1 MKFKSLYSRIALT
14 FAALILLFGGLCG
27 SLDLIAAKHHQ
38 QEIAQRLS
46 MDLAEHI
53 ANHWPLAKANQLDTQ
68 AISELFHMLMIV
80 NPSIEVYLLDNN
92 GIIKAFQPNHKRPD
106 EHLQLQQ
113 VSLAP
118 IQAFLEDRPL
128 PLTGDNPRNSDLP
141 SVFSATE
148 LRQGG
153 SKVGYLYIILTGQDY
168 QQLATQVWQG
178 HVFQS
183 AMWTGLGALLLTLL
197 VGLGL
202 FAAIT
207 RRLNALSCTMAAF
220 EQMNFVGGL
229 HICPKISRSGD
240 EIGQL
245 ACTFEHMAERI
256 SSQIQQINAQDE
268 LRREMIANVSHDL
281 RTPLTSMQGYL
292 ETLLRKSN
300 SLTLEEQQ
308 RYLTV
313 AVRQSQ
319 RVSHLA
325 LELFDLVKLE
335 CEEVSPNYEHFF
347 LQELIQDIIQKFELV
362 AQKKQVQI
370 SISLNQDMPMVY
382 ADIAMIE
389 RVLSN
394 LLDNALRYTPEQGNI
409 KMELLQT
416 ANDHVIVRIVDTG
429 DGIAEEHLEGLFERH
444 SPLRQNPSRNQGG
457 GLGLLIIKRI
467 LELHG
472 TTIEAFS
479 KPGQGATF
487 SFSLPTKYRD
497 LEIYESS

>member
-14 FAALILLFGGLCG
+14 FAALILLFGSLCG
-27 SLDLIAAKHHQ
+27 GLDLVAAKHHQ
-38 QEIAQRLS
+38 QEIVQRLS
-46 MDLAEHI
+46 KDLAGHI
-53 ANHWPLAKANQLDTQ
+53 AKHWPLAKANGLDSQ
-68 AISELFHMLMIV
+68 AIGELFHMLMIV

-92 GIIKAFQPNHKRPD
+92 GVIKAFQPNHKRPD
-106 EHLQLQQ
+106 ERLQLQQ

-118 IQAFLEDRPL
+118 IQAFLEGKPL
-128 PLTGDNPRNSDLP
+128 PLTGDNPRNANLP
-141 SVFSATE
+141 GVFSATE
-148 LRQGG
+148 LRQDA
-153 SKVGYLYIILTGQDY
+153 SKAGYLYIILTGQDY
-168 QQLATQVWQG
+168 QQLATEVWQG

-183 AMWTGLGALLLTLL
+183 AMWTGLGALMLTLL
-197 VGLGL
+197 AGLGL

-220 EQMNFVGGL
+220 EQMDFAGGL
-229 HICPKISRSGD
+229 HVCPKISRSGD

-256 SSQIQQINAQDE
+256 SKQIQQIHAQDE

-292 ETLLRKSN
+292 ETLLRKSE
-300 SLTLEEQQ
+300 SLSLEEQR

-325 LELFDLVKLE
+325 HELFELAKLE
-335 CEEVSPNYEHFF
+335 CEEVSPNPEHFF
-347 LQELIQDIIQKFELV
+347 LQELIQDVIQKFELA
-362 AQKKQVQI
+362 AQKKQVHI
-370 SISLNQDMPMVY
+370 GIALNQDMPMVY

-389 RVLSN
+389 RVLGN
-394 LLDNALRYTPEQGNI
+394 LLDNALRYTPEQGSI
-409 KMELLQT
+409 KLELLPT
-416 ANDHVIVRIVDTG
+416 ADGTVTVRVVDTG
-429 DGIAEEHLEGLFERH
+429 KGIAEENLGGLFERH
-444 SPLRQNPSRNQGG
+444 SPLRQGADRTHGGG
-457 GLGLLIIKRI
+457 GLGLLITKRI

-479 KPGQGATF
+479 KPGQGAMFT
-487 SFSLPTKYRD
+487 FSLPT
-497 LEIYESS
+497 